1 MHLFMCNGGNGASPL
16 REPPAEP
23 SGGRRARDRSSVQ
36 HGAVTPT
43 AAEPPVA
50 EARLRTSL
58 EWLDAD
64 CERAVDE
71 RCAVADSSARA
82 RAAVSARLSH
92 RYAPTQCNAPKM
104 EDSNVEGKRE

>member
-1 MHLFMCNGGNGASPL
+1 MHLFMCNGGNGVATSGATSGAK
-16 REPPAEP
+16 RRP
-23 SGGRRARDRSSVQ
+23 SCPGSLQ

-50 EARLRTSL
+50 KARLRTSL

-82 RAAVSARLSH
+82 RAAVSARWSH
-92 RYAPTQCNAPKM
+92 RYAPTQCNAPKTQ
-104 EDSNVEGKRE
+104 DSNVEGKRE